1 MLCDFRDLECP
12 GATPQSSQAGLVSGE
27 ISTMHTQNKQP
38 DGCVLVGLMFF
49 FACLLRWA
57 LLGMFMSNRKR
68 ENYRE
73 EPIRSVSGT

>member
-1 MLCDFRDLECP
+1 
-12 GATPQSSQAGLVSGE
+12 
-27 ISTMHTQNKQP
+27 MHTQNKQP